1 MDLLLINILNSVINA
16 EIEFDMK
23 EFTIKEIQDQVDEL
37 IQTLNGYW
45 PPLAMLASVTEEL
58 GELAREIN
66 ALEKI
71 KVKKKSEIEKN
82 IGEELADLFFSI
94 LCISNHYKIDL
105 NSEFQQVLDKYQ
117 KRDKNRFL
125 N

>member
-1 MDLLLINILNSVINA
+1 MDLLLINILNSVINV
-16 EIEFDMK
+16 EIEFSMK
-23 EFTIKEIQDQVDEL
+23 KFTIEEIQDQVEDL
-37 IQTLNGYW
+37 IQTMNGYW

-71 KVKKKSEIEKN
+71 KTKKSSEIEKN
-82 IGEELADLFFSI
+82 IGEELADLLFSI
-94 LCISNHYKIDL
+94 LCISNYYKKDL
-105 NSEFQQVLDKYQ
+105 NSEFQQVLEKYQ
-117 KRDKNRFL
+117 KRDKNRFT

>member
-1 MDLLLINILNSVINA
+1 
-16 EIEFDMK
+16 MK
-23 EFTIKEIQDQVDEL
+23 EFTIKEIQDHVDRL
-37 IQTLNGYW
+37 IQTMNGYW

-66 ALEKI
+66 AIEKI
-71 KVKKKSEIEKN
+71 KTKKSSEIEKN
-82 IGEELADLFFSI
+82 IGEELADLLFSI
-94 LCISNHYKIDL
+94 VCISNYYKIDI
-105 NSEFQQVLDKYQ
+105 NSEFKQVLKKYQ

>member
-1 MDLLLINILNSVINA
+1 
-16 EIEFDMK
+16 MK
-23 EFTIKEIQDQVDEL
+23 EFTIKEIQELVDDL
-37 IQTLNGYW
+37 IQTMNGYW

-71 KVKKKSEIEKN
+71 KIKKSSEIKKN
-82 IGEELADLFFSI
+82 IGEELADLLFSI
-94 LCISNHYKIDL
+94 ICISNFYKIDI
-105 NSEFQQVLDKYQ
+105 NSEFKQVMEKYQ

>member
-1 MDLLLINILNSVINA
+1 MWKSNLKMNEL
-16 EIEFDMK
+16 
-23 EFTIKEIQDQVDEL
+23 TIKEIQELVDEL
-37 IQTLNGYW
+37 IQTMNGYW

-71 KVKKKSEIEKN
+71 KVKKSSEIEKN
-82 IGEELADLFFSI
+82 IGEELADLLFSI
-94 LCISNHYKIDL
+94 ICLSNFYKIDI
-105 NSEFQQVLDKYQ
+105 NSELKQVMEKFQ

>member
-1 MDLLLINILNSVINA
+1 
-16 EIEFDMK
+16 MK
-23 EFTIKEIQDQVDEL
+23 EFTIKEIQDHVDGL
-37 IQTLNGYW
+37 IQTMNGYW

-66 ALEKI
+66 AIEKI
-71 KVKKKSEIEKN
+71 KPKKSSEIEKN
-82 IGEELADLFFSI
+82 IGEELADLLFSI
-94 LCISNHYKIDL
+94 VCISNYYKIDI
-105 NSEFQQVLDKYQ
+105 NSEFKQVLKKYQ

>member
-1 MDLLLINILNSVINA
+1 
-16 EIEFDMK
+16 MK
-23 EFTIKEIQDQVDEL
+23 EFTIKELQEHVDEL
-37 IQTLNGYW
+37 IQTMNGYW
-45 PPLAMLASVTEEL
+45 PPFAMLASVVEEL

-71 KVKKKSEIEKN
+71 KLKKSLEIEKN
-82 IGEELADLFFSI
+82 IGEELADLLFSI
-94 LCISNHYKIDL
+94 ICISNYYKIDL
-105 NSEFQQVLDKYQ
+105 NSEFMQVLEKYR

>member
-1 MDLLLINILNSVINA
+1 MVLLLIDILNSVINV
-16 EIEFDMK
+16 EIEFKMK
-23 EFTIKEIQDQVDEL
+23 EFSIKEIQDQVDTL
-37 IQTLNGYW
+37 IQTMNGYW

-71 KVKKKSEIEKN
+71 KTKKSSEIEKN
-82 IGEELADLFFSI
+82 IGEELADLLFSI
-94 LCISNHYKIDL
+94 ICISNYYKIDL
-105 NSEFQQVLDKYQ
+105 NSEFKQVLKKYQ

>member
-1 MDLLLINILNSVINA
+1 MN
-16 EIEFDMK
+16 
-23 EFTIKEIQDQVDEL
+23 EFTIKEIQDHVDEL
-37 IQTLNGYW
+37 IQTMSGYW

-66 ALEKI
+66 AMEKI
-71 KVKKKSEIEKN
+71 KTKKSSEIEKN
-82 IGEELADLFFSI
+82 IGEELADLLFSI
-94 LCISNHYKIDL
+94 ICISNYYKIDI
-105 NSEFQQVLDKYQ
+105 NSEFKQVLEKYR

>member
-1 MDLLLINILNSVINA
+1 MWKSNLK
-16 EIEFDMK
+16 MK
-23 EFTIKEIQDQVDEL
+23 EFTIKEIQELVDDL
-37 IQTLNGYW
+37 IQTMNGYW

-71 KVKKKSEIEKN
+71 KIKKSSEIKKN
-82 IGEELADLFFSI
+82 IGEELADLLFSI
-94 LCISNHYKIDL
+94 ICISNFYKIDI
-105 NSEFQQVLDKYQ
+105 NSEFKQVMEKYQ

>member
-1 MDLLLINILNSVINA
+1 
-16 EIEFDMK
+16 MK
-23 EFTIKEIQDQVDEL
+23 EYTIKDLQDQVDEL
-37 IQTLNGYW
+37 IKTMNGYW

-71 KVKKKSEIEKN
+71 KTKKSTEIEKN
-82 IGEELADLFFSI
+82 IGEELADLFFSLI
-94 LCISNHYKIDL
+94 CIANFYKKDL
-105 NSEFQQVLDKYQ
+105 NLEFKQVLEKYK

-125 N
+125 D

>member
-1 MDLLLINILNSVINA
+1 MN
-16 EIEFDMK
+16 
-23 EFTIKEIQDQVDEL
+23 EFTINEIQDQVDEL
-37 IQTLNGYW
+37 IQSMNGYW

-71 KVKKKSEIEKN
+71 KTKKSSEIEKN
-82 IGEELADLFFSI
+82 IGEELADLLFSI
-94 LCISNHYKIDL
+94 ICISNYYKIDI
-105 NSEFQQVLDKYQ
+105 NSEFKHVLEKYK

>member
-1 MDLLLINILNSVINA
+1 
-16 EIEFDMK
+16 MK
-23 EFTIKEIQDQVDEL
+23 MKDFTIKEIQDHVNEL
-37 IQTLNGYW
+37 IQTMNGYW

-66 ALEKI
+66 AMEKI
-71 KVKKKSEIEKN
+71 KTKKSSEIEKN
-82 IGEELADLFFSI
+82 IGEELADLLFSI
-94 LCISNHYKIDL
+94 VCISNYYKIDL
-105 NSEFQQVLDKYQ
+105 NSEFKQVLEKYR

>member
-1 MDLLLINILNSVINA
+1 
-16 EIEFDMK
+16 MK
-23 EFTIKEIQDQVDEL
+23 EFTIKEIQDQVDAL
-37 IQTLNGYW
+37 IQTMNGYW
-45 PPLAMLASVTEEL
+45 LPLAMLASVTEEL

-71 KVKKKSEIEKN
+71 KTKKSSEIEKN
-82 IGEELADLFFSI
+82 IGEELADLLFSI
-94 LCISNHYKIDL
+94 ICISNYYKIDL
-105 NSEFQQVLDKYQ
+105 NSDFKQVLKKYQ

>member
-1 MDLLLINILNSVINA
+1 MN
-16 EIEFDMK
+16 
-23 EFTIKEIQDQVDEL
+23 EFTIKEIQDQVDKL
-37 IQTLNGYW
+37 IQTMNGYW

-71 KVKKKSEIEKN
+71 KIKKSSEIERN
-82 IGEELADLFFSI
+82 IGEELADLLFSI
-94 LCISNHYKIDL
+94 ICISNYYKIDL
-105 NSEFQQVLDKYQ
+105 NSDFKQVLKKYQ

-125 N
+125 R